1 MSNAFALGK
10 WIRGSAVEEIT
21 PVDALVNQMH
31 PVVYISQQVRER
43 PHFLPTGSYVVA
55 ANKQSLERDLASPMP
70 LPSEIAALAAEMEAS
85 ILGNHSKYDLI
96 SIIISN
102 RLLYA
107 FLSSDSQHEAKSYK
121 SVLFNCK
128 SDGHL

>member
-10 WIRGSAVEEIT
+10 WIRGCAVEEIT

-70 LPSEIAALAAEMEAS
+70 LPSEIAGCTRS
-85 ILGNHSKYDLI
+85 
-96 SIIISN
+96 
-102 RLLYA
+102 
-107 FLSSDSQHEAKSYK
+107 
-121 SVLFNCK
+121 
-128 SDGHL
+128 